1 MKNIENLV
9 KEKFRGAFDSNPQAG
24 AWAPGRVN
32 IIGEHIGYSG
42 GRVLPV
48 AIGKRIY
55 AAGGRSGNDEI
66 TLRSGALDGEI
77 SFSVSSIEPGSNWG
91 DYPKGVARELIRR
104 GYPISGFNAFF
115 LSDLPVGA
123 GVSSSAA
130 MQIVVCR
137 LLGKLFD
144 FTLAPEDAA
153 LLSQKAE
160 HEFAGT
166 RCGIMDQ
173 FVSAAA
179 RRGNALFLDCNTLK
193 AEHIPLNLGDYS
205 LVACD
210 SGVKRELA
218 ASEYNS
224 RRAECERGL
233 EIIARR
239 FDGVRALCDA
249 APNELEALK
258 DDMPETIYRRCRHAI
273 AENMRTQDAVEAMR
287 RGDGKLLGRLM
298 NESHDSLRDD
308 YEVSC
313 AELDLLVETAR
324 DVDGTLGSRL
334 TGAGFGGS
342 TISLVHRSA
351 ADTFQDTVS
360 GAYQDAFG
368 GAPRI
373 FECNPSDGA
382 YREDET

>member
-1 MKNIENLV
+1 MRNIENLL
-9 KEKFRGAFDSNPQAG
+9 KIEFRKRFGSNPEAG

-32 IIGEHIGYSG
+32 IIGEHIDYSG

-48 AIGKRIY
+48 AIGKRVY
-55 AAGGRSGNDEI
+55 AAGVASGSEEI
-66 TLRSGALDGEI
+66 TLCSGNLAGEVI
-77 SFSVSSIEPGSNWG
+77 FRASSVKPGGNWG
-91 DYPKGVARELIRR
+91 DFPKGVVRELIRR
-104 GYPISGFNAFF
+104 GYPIGGFNAFF
-115 LSDLPVGA
+115 LSDLPMGA

-130 MQIVVCR
+130 MEIVVCR

-144 FTLAPEDAA
+144 FSIAPEEAA
-153 LLSQKAE
+153 LLCQKAE

-173 FVSAAA
+173 FVCAAA
-179 RRGNALFLDCNTLK
+179 TRGNALFLDCNTLER
-193 AEHIPLNLGDYS
+193 EHIPLILGDYS

-233 EIIARR
+233 EILSRR
-239 FDGVRALCDA
+239 FDGVRTLCAA
-249 APNELEALK
+249 APDELDACMS
-258 DDMPETIYRRCRHAI
+258 DMPETIYRRCRHAI
-273 AENMRTQDAVEAMR
+273 GENARVSAAVEAMR
-287 RGDGKLLGRLM
+287 RGDVEGLGRLM

-313 AELDLLVETAR
+313 AELDLLVEAAR
-324 DVDGTLGSRL
+324 GVAGALGSRL

-342 TISLVHRSA
+342 TISLVRRSA
-351 ADTFQDTVS
+351 IDVFQTTVS
-360 GAYQDAFG
+360 EAYQGAFG
-368 GAPRI
+368 RVPRI
-373 FECNPSDGA
+373 FECDPSDGA
-382 YREDET
+382 FREDDA